1 MIYSETVKY
10 ALLALA
16 YLALQN
22 GRLVKVEEIAQ
33 AQNVPKPFLSK
44 IFHKLVRERVLKSYK
59 GPNGGFSLVIPPEEI
74 SIYDVIRYLDEDY
87 RLDYCALRP
96 GRCEEWQT
104 LPCSVHDKWTALREH
119 IMEYLTSTTIADLAG
134 VEAKHQAPAHVKR
147 KGKEKRSKL

>member
-10 ALLALA
+10 AILALA

-22 GRLVKVEEIAQ
+22 GRLVKVEEIAE
-33 AQNVPKPFLSK
+33 AQKIPKPFLSK

-59 GPNGGFSLVIPPEEI
+59 GPNGGFSFLISPDEI
-74 SIYDVIRYLDEDY
+74 TVYDIIRYLDEDY

-104 LPCSVHDKWTALREH
+104 SPCQVHDKWTALREH
-119 IMEYLTSTTIADLAG
+119 IMEYLTTTTIAELAG
-134 VEAKHQAPAHVKR
+134 VEEKHKISNQTD
-147 KGKEKRSKL
+147 GRSS

>member
-16 YLALQN
+16 YLASQK

-33 AQNVPKPFLSK
+33 VQNIPKPFLSK

-59 GPNGGFSLVIPPEEI
+59 GPNGGFVFAIPPEEI

-104 LPCSVHDKWTALREH
+104 SPCAVHDKWTALREH
-119 IMEYLTSTTIADLAG
+119 IMEYLTTTTIAELAS
-134 VEAKHQAPAHVKR
+134 VEEKHKTLTRVDGR
-147 KGKEKRSKL
+147 KG

>member
-16 YLALQN
+16 YLALQK

-33 AQNVPKPFLSK
+33 VQGIPKPFLSK

-59 GPNGGFSLVIPPEEI
+59 GPNGGFTFAIQPEEI

-104 LPCSVHDKWTALREH
+104 SPCAVHDKWTDLREH
-119 IMEYLTSTTIADLAG
+119 IMEYLTTTTIAELAG
-134 VEAKHQAPAHVKR
+134 VEEKHKKSIQVDGR
-147 KGKEKRSKL
+147 NT

>member
-16 YLALQN
+16 YLALQK

-33 AQNVPKPFLSK
+33 VQGIPKPFLSK

-59 GPNGGFSLVIPPEEI
+59 GPNGGFTFAIQPEEI

-104 LPCSVHDKWTALREH
+104 SPCAVHDKWIDLREH
-119 IMEYLTSTTIADLAG
+119 IMEYLTTTTIAELAG
-134 VEAKHQAPAHVKR
+134 VEEKHKKSIQVDGR
-147 KGKEKRSKL
+147 KT